1 MTDARR
7 RPDLREYLRSS
18 WRILLKELSAF
29 GLIGA
34 MAFVIDVG
42 LFAWLT
48 TYGALKAKA
57 VSTVVSTTFA
67 YFGNR
72 YLSFSHRARSTI
84 GRETSF
90 FFGINLITL
99 IFSELAIGLFVYGF
113 HYAHTSRTVFVVN
126 IGTIAIGTVFR
137 FWAYKRFVFLH
148 PDRVRASEP
157 ELDVEL
163 AE

>member
-1 MTDARR
+1 MTS
-7 RPDLREYLRSS
+7 LRHSTLGEYLRGS
-18 WRILLKELSAF
+18 WRVLLKELSAF

-34 MAFVIDVG
+34 IAFVIDVG
-42 LFAWLT
+42 LFAMLT
-48 TYGALKAKA
+48 SYGALKAKA

-72 YLSFSHRARSTI
+72 YLSFSHRARTSV

-90 FFGINLITL
+90 FFGINLVTL
-99 IFSELAIGLFVYGF
+99 IFSELMIALFIYGF
-113 HYAHTSRTVFVVN
+113 GYAHTSRTVFVVN
-126 IGTIAIGTVFR
+126 IFTIGLGTVFR

-148 PDRVRASEP
+148 PDRVHETDAN
-157 ELDVEL
+157 LDVEL